1 MKNKEVFIAAIVL
14 GCFLAFFVYL
24 KLKKVKIDSNN
35 IGGCSGTR
43 YGCCRNS
50 RKACADK
57 KCSNCDTIVRHL

>member
-24 KLKKVKIDSNN
+24 KLKKVN
-35 IGGCSGTR
+35 IEGSGCESTK

-50 RKACADK
+50 KNACIDEL
-57 KCSNCDTIVRHL
+57 CSNCNNINGYQE